1 MPKDGKNRRSG
12 RDEARGNDL
21 AGALGGDE
29 DYDWIKYLGEG
40 RSPSSSA
47 TPAQPPPAS
56 PAQPPPASPA
66 QTVVRPAARP
76 EPLPQRVRG
85 GGPDREAGR
94 RRGPEPAG
102 SEEQHTGYGARQSRQ
117 GDARPGSRPVT
128 GRAVKVRPGRTTDL
142 LFNPQAEDYSQP
154 LYPATDDGQRR
165 AIPPEQDWQRDWEPE
180 ARPAPRRGELLP
192 PRRLDTAEYAQPL
205 YPGVGAAPATGAR
218 PQRSWPDD
226 DPLADTGPRRP
237 RSRPDDDPL
246 ADTDAGGQP
255 VRRGR
260 RTASRGGPRPAVRS
274 GSSPVLPDRVD
285 RTGPQRRVSGL
296 SPTASSQRTIADP
309 LDEPVGDVAAPQIMP
324 QIQPPVRGRPARK
337 PRKSGR
343 PKSGQGRPRAGKGRP
358 AVGQARSGT
367 RRRVPVKV
375 MVVLGSAIIATL
387 AVVGYVVLRPQA
399 SHVVSAPASQSGYA
413 RQPANATANDLRH
426 KIVAAA
432 GGAVR
437 NVVAAVYQRTT
448 GPGTKKG
455 PQIVVFIG
463 GNLSGG
469 ASADNL
475 ISAYMTRLPGAF
487 TTTAGRLG
495 GRAACA
501 PGSNGGPAE
510 CAWADNDTFG
520 VVVSATLNSAG
531 LADVMRQMRPQV
543 EHVVR

>member
-1 MPKDGKNRRSG
+1 MNLGIAENPSQRRTRGRQTAGIREVGRMPKDGKNRRSG
-12 RDEARGNDL
+12 RDEGRGNDL

-47 TPAQPPPAS
+47 TSAQPPPTS
-56 PAQPPPASPA
+56 PAQPPPTSPA
-66 QTVVRPAARP
+66 QTVARPAARP

-85 GGPDREAGR
+85 GGPDRGGRR
-94 RRGPEPAG
+94 RRGPPPAG

-117 GDARPGSRPVT
+117 GDARPGSGPVT

-165 AIPPEQDWQRDWEPE
+165 AIPPDQDWQRDWEPGD
-180 ARPAPRRGELLP
+180 RPAPRRGEQLQPRRELLP

-205 YPGVGAAPATGAR
+205 YPGAGAAPATGAR
-218 PQRSWPDD
+218 PPRSWPDD
-226 DPLADTGPRRP
+226 DPLADIGPRRP
-237 RSRPDDDPL
+237 RPWPDDDPL
-246 ADTDAGGQP
+246 ADTDAG
-255 VRRGR
+255 
-260 RTASRGGPRPAVRS
+260 
-274 GSSPVLPDRVD
+274 
-285 RTGPQRRVSGL
+285 
-296 SPTASSQRTIADP
+296 
-309 LDEPVGDVAAPQIMP
+309 DEPAGDVAAPQIMP
-324 QIQPPVRGRPARK
+324 QVQPPGRGRPARK

-343 PKSGQGRPRAGKGRP
+343 PKSGQGRPSAGKGRP

-375 MVVLGSAIIATL
+375 MVMLGSAIIATL

-426 KIVAAA
+426 RTVAAA
-432 GGAVR
+432 GGAVS

-463 GNLSGG
+463 GNLAGG

-487 TTTAGRLG
+487 TTNAGRLG

-520 VVVSATLNSAG
+520 VVVSATVNSAG

>member
-47 TPAQPPPAS
+47 TSAQPPSAS
-56 PAQPPPASPA
+56 PAQPPPRSPA
-66 QTVVRPAARP
+66 QTVARPAARP

-85 GGPDREAGR
+85 GGPDRGGR
-94 RRGPEPAG
+94 SRRGPEPAG
-102 SEEQHTGYGARQSRQ
+102 SEEQHTGYSARQSRQ
-117 GDARPGSRPVT
+117 GEARPGSGPVT

-165 AIPPEQDWQRDWEPE
+165 AIPPEQDWQRDWEPGD
-180 ARPAPRRGELLP
+180 RPAPRRGELLP

-218 PQRSWPDD
+218 PPRSW
-226 DPLADTGPRRP
+226 
-237 RSRPDDDPL
+237 PDDDPL

-255 VRRGR
+255 VRGGR
-260 RTASRGGPRPAVRS
+260 RTASRGGPRPA
-274 GSSPVLPDRVD
+274 
-285 RTGPQRRVSGL
+285 
-296 SPTASSQRTIADP
+296 A
-309 LDEPVGDVAAPQIMP
+309 GDVAAPQIMP
-324 QIQPPVRGRPARK
+324 QVQPPVRGRPARK

-343 PKSGQGRPRAGKGRP
+343 PKSGEGRPRAGKGRP

-367 RRRVPVKV
+367 RRRVRVKV

-387 AVVGYVVLRPQA
+387 AVAGYVVFRPQA

-426 KIVAAA
+426 RIVAAA
-432 GGAVR
+432 GGAVS

-463 GNLSGG
+463 GNLAGG

-475 ISAYMTRLPGAF
+475 ISAYMTRLPGAY
-487 TTTAGRLG
+487 TTSAGRLG

-520 VVVSATLNSAG
+520 VVVSATVNSAG